1 MHTLSL
7 CPHSL
12 RGNLHYS
19 LCVFMNQPSL
29 LFNQF
34 LLSGKFSTVPTKTH
48 IKQTSWVRSDWFHV
62 GFLTL
67 RKRKMS
73 KGGLSWMVLV
83 YANSLSNISR
93 TLSKARDN
101 VNWTWSSDVNAVSLK
116 CFVSLWLSLL
126 HPGGLYRTILVTL
139 FMWHAEKMRGIN
151 REQLHHPPVSSLS
164 KMSISRLNPCI
175 GSRCY
180 QL

>member
-12 RGNLHYS
+12 WGNLHYS

-62 GFLTL
+62 GFLRF

-73 KGGLSWMVLV
+73 KVGLSWMVLV

-93 TLSKARDN
+93 TLSKARNN
-101 VNWTWSSDVNAVSLK
+101 VNLTWSSDVNAVSLK
-116 CFVSLWLSLL
+116 CFVSPWLSLL

-139 FMWHAEKMRGIN
+139 LMWHAEKMRGIN
-151 REQLHHPPVSSLS
+151 REQLHPPVSSLP
-164 KMSISRLNPCI
+164 KMSISHLNPCL